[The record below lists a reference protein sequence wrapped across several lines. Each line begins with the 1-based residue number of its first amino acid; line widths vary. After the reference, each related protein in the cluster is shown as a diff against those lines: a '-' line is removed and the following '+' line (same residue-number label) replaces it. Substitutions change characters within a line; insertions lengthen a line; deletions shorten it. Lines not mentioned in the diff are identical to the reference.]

1 MSKLN
6 DLRTAGVNR
15 HRERLFGSSSLKV
28 YSTTP
33 EDGESEEHEFTAD
46 WRGSRLDDDGN
57 WQFEIVAAADWTSS
71 QAYLKKVSVC
81 TVGSRRWKVKKVK
94 EPIGES
100 LVWKLQAISQL

>member
-6 DLRTAGVNR
+6 DLRIAAVNR
-15 HRERLFGSSSLKV
+15 HRQRLFGDSSLKV

-33 EDGESEEHEFTAD
+33 ADGESEEHEFETD

-57 WQFEIVAAADWTSS
+57 WQFEIVAASDWASS
-71 QAYLKKVSVC
+71 QAFLKKVSVL
-81 TVGSRRWKVKKVK
+81 TVGTRRWKVKKVK

-100 LVWKLQAISQL
+100 LVWKLVGLSQ